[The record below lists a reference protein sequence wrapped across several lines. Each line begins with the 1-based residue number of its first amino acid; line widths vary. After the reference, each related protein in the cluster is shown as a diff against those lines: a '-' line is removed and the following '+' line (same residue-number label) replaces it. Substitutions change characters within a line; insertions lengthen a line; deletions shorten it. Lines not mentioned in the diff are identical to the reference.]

1 MYPLP
6 SDAAEFRHTAIQPG
20 AYEQDS
26 FVLSEP
32 YPSASALDHY
42 RRVFSDWTECDY
54 GGADWIE
61 FEDASGGERRRV
73 QQRARAWLSPT
84 NESFVIVALRYVHP
98 LGGAAAVPGG
108 SPQNVDLVRRTTRD
122 AAAELKELGATCGTG
137 S

>member
-6 SDAAEFRHTAIQPG
+6 SDAADFRHTAIQPG

-42 RRVFSDWTECDY
+42 RRVFSDWIECDY

-84 NESFVIVALRYVHP
+84 NESFVIVALRYVRP